1 MYKLLENLR
10 KRSYMKQSLPTQP
23 IYMKIK
29 HIFSSLTP
37 YGTIR
42 TICSQTDPKSGNLE
56 GLFLHHNSPAH
67 SSKNKM
73 TVVPHAP
80 CSPDLYPCDSLLFPE
95 LKTVLKRRRLMTSS
109 SLKQNHRI
117 HLLTFKQHTSQNVSN
132 SGKNFGLT

>member
-1 MYKLLENLR
+1 VYKLLENVR
-10 KRSYMKQSLPTQP
+10 KRSYMKTSLPTQI

-42 TICSQTDPKSGNLE
+42 TICSTTDPKSGKLE
-56 GLFLHHNSPAH
+56 GLFIYHNSPAH

-73 TVVPHAP
+73 TIVPHAP
-80 CSPDLYPCDSLLFPE
+80 YAPDLQLCDSLLFPE
-95 LKTVLKRRRLMTSS
+95 CKTMLKRRRLMTSS

-117 HLLTFKQHTSQNVSN
+117 HLQTFKQHTSQNVSN
-132 SGKNFGLT
+132 SGRIFGLT